1 MWYLAEGMTPAT
13 LDIDASALADWL
25 AEHAGD
31 RLWTVDGDARIAGTL
46 PLPCPGRELAAMLKA
61 WGGRLRV
68 FGPPG
73 AQASSPDELAKLAD
87 EEDGGLVFEVAWLSN
102 GMPGERW
109 VLAEDTLAE
118 EADRAAL
125 AAT

>member
-1 MWYLAEGMTPAT
+1 MSAGI
-13 LDIDASALADWL
+13 LDLDASALADWL
-25 AEHAGD
+25 ARHAGD

-46 PLPCPGRELAAMLKA
+46 PLPCLGRELAATLKA

-68 FGPPG
+68 FGPQG

-87 EEDGGLVFEVAWLSN
+87 KEDDGLVFEVAWLSN
-102 GMPGERW
+102 GTPGERW

-118 EADRAAL
+118 KAERAAL
-125 AAT
+125 VTP